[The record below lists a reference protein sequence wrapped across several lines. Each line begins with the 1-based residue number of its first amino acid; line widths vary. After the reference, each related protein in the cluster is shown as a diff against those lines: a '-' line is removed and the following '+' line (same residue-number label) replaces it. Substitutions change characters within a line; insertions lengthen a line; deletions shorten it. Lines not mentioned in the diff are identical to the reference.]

1 MNRLELVKRVRVH
14 VNDSQSIL
22 FTHQEIVD
30 FINEGIDRIKQLI
43 DELSGAKHLL
53 QDTDS
58 PKYLPEQYHHLLSVY
73 ASARVS
79 AKDQRAYEA
88 ATFMNEFE
96 TKLDRLKYKIEIGE
110 VIILD
115 EWGDPLN
122 GYVEEYVKNRYF
134 HPIRKTEE

>member
-1 MNRLELVKRVRVH
+1 MDRLELVKRVRVH
-14 VNDSQSIL
+14 VNDAQNIL

-53 QDTDS
+53 KDTDV
-58 PKYLPEQYHHLLSVY
+58 PKYLPEPFHHLLSVY

-96 TKLDRLKYKIEIGE
+96 TKLDRLKYKIEVGE
-110 VIILD
+110 IVILD
-115 EWGDPLN
+115 EWGDPIN
-122 GYVEEYVKNRYF
+122 PHIEEYVKNRYF
-134 HPIRKTEE
+134 YPIRKEEE